1 MKEIFPEVKHG
12 IVHRVP
18 NTVFR
23 YNGWPT
29 VCKDDRGVLYC
40 TASGMRI
47 QHVDPS
53 GKNCMW
59 LSFNEG
65 ETWTPPMIVNDSYMD
80 DRDAGITYI
89 GDGKLIMSW
98 FSNYGKDHYKWYED
112 TDYLHPADKEMILAL
127 GRVLDTLPKEDLK
140 DGNYVKLSKDY
151 GVTWSDPVET
161 PMSCPHGPNVM
172 NDGTLI
178 YLGKIQFD
186 NGTQNYKAIAAY
198 HSDDDG
204 MTWTLRG
211 TVPVPDDLVP
221 DHFHEP
227 HVIQLPNGRLLGA
240 IRCHERPVQ
249 PSFTVYTTFS
259 DDGGYTWSMPKCL
272 GVDGSPPHLLLH
284 SSGAVICSY
293 SRRGGPTNSSE
304 RACVS
309 YDGGETWTE
318 DYVIHPKVPFCD
330 HGYPATVELKD
341 GSLLTV
347 YYQAWDNDNF
357 CSILQTK
364 WSLGDK

>member
-98 FSNYGKDHYKWYED
+98 FSDYSKDHYKWYEN
-112 TDYLHPADKEMILAL
+112 TDYLHPADKEMILAM
-127 GRVLDTLPKEDLK
+127 GRVYDTLPEEVRKN
-140 DGNYVKLSKDY
+140 GNYVKLSRDY
-151 GVTWSDPVET
+151 GVTWTDPIET

-172 NDGTLI
+172 NDGSLI
-178 YLGKIQFD
+178 FLGKVQFD
-186 NGTQNYKAIAAY
+186 NGTQNYRAVAAY

-204 MTWTLRG
+204 LTWTLRG
-211 TVPVPDDLVP
+211 TVPVPEDLTP
-221 DHFHEP
+221 DHLHEP

-240 IRCHERPVQ
+240 IRCHCRPVQ
-249 PSFTVYTTFS
+249 PDFTVYTTFS
-259 DDGGYTWSMPKCL
+259 DDGGYTWSMPQCL
-272 GVDGSPPHLLLH
+272 EVNGSPPHLMLH

-318 DYVIHPKVPFCD
+318 DYVIHPNVPFCD